1 MYDMDLVINDKKMK
15 LPLIIKLML
24 LILLSFLIFSLNYK
38 MSIYNIYEARVIE
51 RDGGYYVQVLVP
63 MGKKTIMD
71 SNRILMNDKKYK
83 YEVLSIE
90 DDYVYDGKNAYML
103 VNISVDLDKKDK
115 INNNYLKLKQ
125 LKEKELLFKLILNEF
140 KKGMNLWKN

>member
-1 MYDMDLVINDKKMK
+1 MYDMDFVINDRKIK

-51 RDGGYYVQVLVP
+51 RDGGYYAQVLVP

-71 SNRILMNDKKYK
+71 SNRILIDDKKYK

-103 VNISVDLDKKDK
+103 VNIIVDLDKKDK

-125 LKEKELLFKLILNEF
+125 LSEKELLFKLILKEF
-140 KKGMNLWKN
+140 KKGMNL

>member
-1 MYDMDLVINDKKMK
+1 MYDMDFVINDKKIK
-15 LPLIIKLML
+15 LPPIIKLML

-71 SNRILMNDKKYK
+71 SNQILIDDKKYK

-125 LKEKELLFKLILNEF
+125 LKEKELLFKLILKEF
-140 KKGMNLWKN
+140 KKGMNL

>member
-1 MYDMDLVINDKKMK
+1 MYDMDFVINDRKIK

-71 SNRILMNDKKYK
+71 SNRILIDDKKYK

-103 VNISVDLDKKDK
+103 VNIIVDLDKKDK

-125 LKEKELLFKLILNEF
+125 LSEKELLFKLILKEF
-140 KKGMNLWKN
+140 KKGMNL